1 LARLSAT
8 RIFLSPL
15 NQHPWIE
22 LKADA
27 VLIIGFD
34 SAKNKIQEQKKTN
47 LFAKN
52 KKKLA
57 SLNVI

>member
-1 LARLSAT
+1 
-8 RIFLSPL
+8 L